1 MLKAMF
7 GMHAPFT
14 LSDKTLEKCVEM
26 NNGMTGFHIHVSEG
40 PNDVEDTWE
49 KYKKRPVERL
59 YDKGIL
65 GQNNSR
71 TLYTC
76 ERG

>member
-26 NNGMTGFHIHVSEG
+26 NNGMTGFHIHVSE
-40 PNDVEDTWE
+40 VAQ
-49 KYKKRPVERL
+49 R
-59 YDKGIL
+59 
-65 GQNNSR
+65 
-71 TLYTC
+71 C
-76 ERG
+76 